1 MSERRRILV
10 LANET
15 CAGAAVC
22 DEVRY
27 RAGRD
32 PADVL
37 VVAPALT
44 ESRVGH
50 WLSSRIGPARDAAK
64 ERLDT
69 SVAALRAAGL
79 DATGQLGDTDPL
91 QALDDAVR
99 VFSPDEIIIS
109 THPPAHSNWLE
120 RRVVQRARERYAVP
134 VTHVVVD
141 LIHEAALT
149 HDDPRPGP
157 RTPRPTVTLYRVA
170 GYDEAL
176 AAQTRGF
183 ENSSQEEGR
192 SGVLFADS
200 ADAGTAPDDPTIF
213 VVEIP
218 TPLVE
223 PYEIAGRDGQRR
235 YVLPAEL
242 VNRHNPRALVTDW
255 SE

>member
-1 MSERRRILV
+1 M
-10 LANET
+10 
-15 CAGAAVC
+15 
-22 DEVRY
+22 
-27 RAGRD
+27 
-32 PADVL
+32 
-37 VVAPALT
+37 
-44 ESRVGH
+44 GH
-50 WLSSRIGPARDAAK
+50 WLSSSIGPARDAAR
-64 ERLDT
+64 ERLDA
-69 SVAALRAAGL
+69 SVAAFRATGL
-79 DATGQLGDTDPL
+79 EANGQLGDSDPL
-91 QALDDAVR
+91 QALDDAYR

-120 RRVVQRARERYAVP
+120 RRVVQRARDRYPVP

-141 LIHEAALT
+141 LVHEAALT

-157 RTPRPTVTLYRVA
+157 RTPRPTVTLYRVV

-183 ENSSQEEGR
+183 DNAPHDGGR

-200 ADAGTAPDDPTIF
+200 ADGGMAVDEPTVF

-223 PYEIAGRDGQRR
+223 PYEIAGHEAQRR
-235 YVLPAEL
+235 FVLPAEL
-242 VNRHNPRALVTDW
+242 VNRHYPRALVTDW

>member
-1 MSERRRILV
+1 MSERRKILV

-27 RAGRD
+27 RAGHE
-32 PADVL
+32 PAQVL
-37 VVAPALT
+37 VVAPALA

-50 WLSSRIGPARDAAK
+50 WLSSSIGAAHDAAR
-64 ERLDT
+64 ERLDA
-69 SVAALRAAGL
+69 SVAAFRATGL
-79 DATGQLGDTDPL
+79 EANGQLGDGDPL
-91 QALDDAVR
+91 QALDDAYR

-120 RRVVQRARERYAVP
+120 RRVVQRARERYPVP
-134 VTHVVVD
+134 ITHVVVD
-141 LIHEAALT
+141 LVHEAALT

-157 RTPRPTVTLYRVA
+157 RSPRATVTLYRVV

-176 AAQTRGF
+176 TAQTRGF
-183 ENSSQEEGR
+183 ANAAHADGR
-192 SGVLFADS
+192 SGVLFAES
-200 ADAGTAPDDPTIF
+200 ADAGKAVDDPTVF

-223 PYEIAGRDGQRR
+223 PYEIAEHDGQRR

-242 VNRHNPRALVTDW
+242 VNRHYPRALVTDW

>member
-27 RAGRD
+27 RAGHD

-37 VVAPALT
+37 VVAPALAA
-44 ESRVGH
+44 SRVGH
-50 WLSSRIGPARDAAK
+50 WLSSSVESAREAAK
-64 ERLDT
+64 ERLDA
-69 SVAALRAAGL
+69 SVAALRATGV
-79 DATGQLGDTDPL
+79 DANGQLGDSDPL
-91 QALDDAVR
+91 QALDDAFR

-120 RRVVQRARERYAVP
+120 RRVVQRARERYSVP

-141 LIHEAALT
+141 LDHEAALT

-157 RTPRPTVTLYRVA
+157 RTPRPTVTLYHVA
-170 GYDEAL
+170 GYDETL
-176 AAQTRGF
+176 AVQTRGF
-183 ENSSQEEGR
+183 QNSQQDGGR

-200 ADAGTAPDDPTIF
+200 ADTGVTADEPTVF
-213 VVEIP
+213 MVEIP
-218 TPLVE
+218 TPLVD
-223 PYEIAGRDGQRR
+223 PYQVPGHDGPRR